1 MDNQENRLHRELA
14 PEVFQL
20 AAELY
25 SQKQQEYSLQELIL
39 IGEEAKIPA
48 EFIQQAVDL
57 VQAKNKSRKIQFPK
71 KFKNLKLVLLGVAA
85 VTATLVVGGWGYNQI
100 SNSKNS
106 SESPVN
112 ILPVKSDK
120 EQTHTGNVERY
131 LLNKEGLVEGVLLN
145 NGKQI
150 KFAAHNGK
158 QLEDAIKPGD
168 TVEAVG
174 KSGTSSSYG
183 QEIDARVITN
193 TKTNKVVA
201 KQPKPKGEK
210 KSESSNLTT
219 LKIDDTVQHWLVDDK
234 GEIKGAIL
242 TSGTQVHL
250 SKPIRENLK
259 KLAKSGSEIKADG
272 VGKET
277 PHGYVVEVI
286 SLKINGELLPN
297 AN

>member
-14 PEVFQL
+14 PEVFQI

-25 SQKQQEYSLQELIL
+25 SQKQQEYTLQELIL

-57 VQAKNKSRKIQFPK
+57 VQSKKKSRKIQFPK
-71 KFKNLKLVLLGVAA
+71 KLKNLKLVLLGVAA
-85 VTATLVVGGWGYNQI
+85 VAATLVVGGWGYNQI
-100 SNSKNS
+100 STNKTSSNSA
-106 SESPVN
+106 VN

-131 LLNKEGLVEGVLLN
+131 LLNKEGLVEGILLS

-158 QLEDAIKPGD
+158 QLEAEIKPGD
-168 TVEAVG
+168 TVEVIG

-183 QEIDARVITN
+183 QEIDASVITN

-210 KSESSNLTT
+210 KPKSSNLNT
-219 LKIDDTVQHWLVDDK
+219 LKVDDSVQHWLVDGK

-250 SKPIRENLK
+250 SKPIRQNLK
-259 KLAKSGSEIKADG
+259 KLAKTGSEIKADG

-277 PHGYVVEVI
+277 PHGYVVQVI

-297 AN
+297 SN